1 MRQEATIDVVSLR
14 TLPTMSEFSTAVK
27 EASAMLLG
35 SLLPEDA
42 YEPYKVG
49 MAMSAYWPGEK
60 WVVPEAAALKSG
72 KAHSF
77 WELIGPERFA
87 CYCEVQREGK
97 FGSYKVQHL
106 PELKAIT
113 SKKF

>member
-49 MAMSAYWPGEK
+49 MAMSA
-60 WVVPEAAALKSG
+60 
-72 KAHSF
+72 
-77 WELIGPERFA
+77 
-87 CYCEVQREGK
+87 C
-97 FGSYKVQHL
+97 
-106 PELKAIT
+106 
-113 SKKF
+113 